1 MQNVFITQN
10 SFTTGEISPEVAE
23 RTDLEKYKSSLLQA
37 ENAVVSP
44 YGNVSRRTGSKYIG
58 AIKYTD
64 KEAVL
69 VPFIDSAEQSYLLE
83 VGYKY
88 IRIWKDEV
96 MEQEIDTPFEYP
108 KELDFTQSGDT
119 AFICSG
125 RYPVHELLHGKN
137 WTLRKM
143 DIPKPYF
150 DNLTPVIGNV
160 GDVDYTESNK
170 PVFSQK
176 KAGDFTFTP
185 AVSGMYKI
193 VLFGGGGGKGGM
205 YYEGVCHG
213 SGGGHGNGTCHFSNI
228 EYGYDGDEGE
238 KKIFTVDLK
247 ANQLYAIHIGKGGEP
262 GKMVRKD
269 SSTSVEPKSTY
280 NPIYNGKPG
289 EDSTFTD
296 DSKEVNLIAKGGA
309 NFNGVPFTYPRWT
322 VYKKKREALLNK
334 YQLAETRI
342 GENPELADKIHRL
355 EQEENY
361 GFPASYYIPN
371 YWHKSDIKDIIPLP
385 GACFINFLSADKV
398 DTPKPDTIDNVE
410 LKITGSNITSNNAI
424 FLPYMKNNKIK
435 IVQTQQNKS
444 VEMTLGEN
452 EEEQTSGAVYV
463 GEKWKISTSG
473 IHNSRIVIER
483 SLNGQQW
490 HEYRKYISKDD
501 QNFMESGSEK
511 EKCYLRVKA
520 KTQGKINTERKDS
533 DNLSV
538 VLSALPF
545 ENEGIIEITDIVS
558 PKEIKYTAI
567 EPVIPNV
574 PVDAFAFSSWND
586 RNGYPKLSCFF
597 QDRLVFA
604 GTRKEPYSLWFSRTG
619 DYNNFSVEKAE
630 GTVTEDSAIK
640 LDLIV
645 RNLYEIRHLV
655 PSNDLIVL
663 TSGNEWI
670 ISGDTAI
677 TPTKCV
683 PKAQTMRGASKCRP
697 WHIGNR
703 LVYVQRDGGTIR
715 DFGYSYDS
723 DNYNGD
729 ELNLF
734 ASHLTKRHQMV
745 SSAYCQN
752 PYSTLYFV
760 REDGEIIC
768 LMLIKEQNVC
778 AWTHWNTKG
787 KYLDCCSITENG
799 KDYLYVIVARTIH
812 DVKGDLCTVRYLEK
826 FDLSATNDT
835 GVYLDCWTTTF
846 ATIMQ
851 ENQSIQIDAPQL
863 NGERF
868 YTIAKPWE
876 KGGLRQRN
884 TEVIFDGWI
893 DKNKTSKPLHKDTY
907 DIYTGLKFKTHITF
921 PCLEMA
927 SPDLSL
933 RGRTYKLNQI
943 YLSLYQ
949 SYGGEL
955 MINQNKYE
963 KFRYNDIQYT
973 YLDSPQIYEVSAFPY
988 VADWDIVQT
997 VPQLDRGTANKN
1009 VLGIRTDTPYPLTV
1023 KSITKEITVGGGMV
1037 HTYNGGGIKG

>member
-23 RTDLEKYKSSLLQA
+23 RTDLEKYKSALLQA
-37 ENAVVSP
+37 KNAVVSP
-44 YGNVSRRTGSKYIG
+44 YGSVSRRTGSKYIG
-58 AIKYTD
+58 AIKYAD

-69 VPFIDSAEQSYLLE
+69 VPFMDSSDRSYLLE

-88 IRIWKDEV
+88 IRVWKDEV
-96 MEQEIDTPFEYP
+96 MEQEIATPFEYP

-125 RYPVHELLHGKN
+125 RYPVYELLHGRY
-137 WTLRKM
+137 WELRKF

-150 DNLTPVIGNV
+150 DDTISAIENV
-160 GDVDYTESNK
+160 SNVNYTESDT
-170 PVFSQK
+170 PVFSQT
-176 KAGDFTFTP
+176 KAGDYTFTP
-185 AVSGMYKI
+185 SVSGLYKI
-193 VLFGGGGGKGGM
+193 VLFGGGGGLKNR
-205 YYEGVCHG
+205 YYDTHC
-213 SGGGHGNGTCHFSNI
+213 STGHGGSVHCYIRAQEF
-228 EYGYDGDEGE
+228 GFDGDEGE
-238 KKIFTVDLK
+238 KKTYTIRLNAK
-247 ANQLYAIHIGKGGEP
+247 QIYAIHVGKGGTM
-262 GKMVRKD
+262 GKGGRLNLPEKTN
-269 SSTSVEPKSTY
+269 SYNSACNGTS
-280 NPIYNGKPG
+280 G

-296 DSKEVNLIAKGGA
+296 DSKETNLVAKGGA
-309 NFNGVPFTYPRWT
+309 KFNGVPFTYPRWT
-322 VYKKKREALLNK
+322 AYKKKRQALLNE
-334 YQLAETRI
+334 YQLDENRI
-342 GENPELADKIHRL
+342 GENPELANKIKLL
-355 EQEENY
+355 EQTENY
-361 GFPASYYIPN
+361 GFPDPFLAPGDFMKHVTQDHS
-371 YWHKSDIKDIIPLP
+371 SLP
-385 GACFINFLSADKV
+385 GACFIYFLSADKV
-398 DTPKPDTIDNVE
+398 DTPKPDTIDNAE

-424 FLPYMKNNKIK
+424 FLPYMKNTKIK
-435 IVQTQQNKS
+435 IVQTQQSKS

-677 TPTKCV
+677 TPTKCT
-683 PKAQTMRGASKCRP
+683 PKVQTMRGASKCKP

-778 AWTHWNTKG
+778 AWTHWNTDG
-787 KYLDCCSITENG
+787 KYLDCCSVLENG
-799 KDYLYVIVARTIH
+799 KDYLYVIVARTVH
-812 DVKGDLCTVRYLEK
+812 DVKGDLRTVRYLEK

-846 ATIMQ
+846 VTIMQ

-863 NGERF
+863 NGKRI

-876 KGGLRQRN
+876 KGGWRQRN
-884 TEVIFDGWI
+884 AEIIFDSEI
-893 DKNKTSKPLHKDTY
+893 DENKTSKPLHKDTY
-907 DIYTGLKFKTHITF
+907 DIYTGLKFYTHITF

-933 RGRTYKLNQI
+933 RGRAYKLNQI

-973 YLDSPQIYEVSAFPY
+973 YLDSPQIYGVGIFPY

-997 VPQLDRGTANKN
+997 VPQLDKGISSKN
-1009 VLGIRTDTPYPLTV
+1009 VLGIRTDTPYPFTV

>member
-23 RTDLEKYKSSLLQA
+23 RTDLEKYKSALLQA

-58 AIKYTD
+58 AMKYTD

-69 VPFIDSAEQSYLLE
+69 VPFIDSTEQSYLLE

-88 IRIWKDEV
+88 IRVWKDEV
-96 MEQEIDTPFEYP
+96 MEQEIATPFEYP

-125 RYPVHELLHGKN
+125 RYPVHELLHGKY
-137 WTLRKM
+137 WELRKF

-150 DNLTPVIGNV
+150 DDTISAIENV
-160 GDVDYTESNK
+160 SDVNYTESDT
-170 PVFSQK
+170 PVFSQT
-176 KAGDFTFTP
+176 KAGDYTFTP
-185 AVSGMYKI
+185 TVSGLYKI
-193 VLFGGGGGKGGM
+193 VLFGGGGGLKNR
-205 YYEGVCHG
+205 YYDTHCSSGH
-213 SGGGHGNGTCHFSNI
+213 GGGSHCYLRAQEFGF
-228 EYGYDGDEGE
+228 DGDEGE
-238 KKIFTVDLK
+238 KKTYTIRLNAK
-247 ANQLYAIHIGKGGEP
+247 QIYAIHVGKGGTM
-262 GKMVRKD
+262 GKGGRVNLPEG
-269 SSTSVEPKSTY
+269 TNGY
-280 NPIYNGKPG
+280 NPACNGTSG

-296 DSKEVNLIAKGGA
+296 DSKETNLVAKGGA

-322 VYKKKREALLNK
+322 AYKKKRQALLNE
-334 YQLAETRI
+334 YQLTENRI
-342 GENPELADKIHRL
+342 GENPELANKINLL
-355 EQEENY
+355 EQTENY
-361 GFPASYYIPN
+361 GFPTNYYRPN
-371 YWHKSDIKDIIPLP
+371 PWLKSDTKDILSLP
-385 GACFINFLSADKV
+385 GACLIYFLSADKV
-398 DTPKPDTIDNVE
+398 DTPKPDTIDNAE
-410 LKITGSNITSNNAI
+410 LKLTGSNITSNNAI
-424 FLPYMKNNKIK
+424 FFPYMKNTKMK
-435 IVQTQQNKS
+435 IVQTQQSKS

-533 DNLSV
+533 DNLSI

-677 TPTKCV
+677 TPTKCT
-683 PKAQTMRGASKCRP
+683 PKVQTMRGASKCRP

-703 LVYVQRDGGTIR
+703 LVYVQRDGGTVR

-760 REDGEIIC
+760 REDGEIVC

-812 DVKGDLCTVRYLEK
+812 DVKGNLCTVRYLEK

-851 ENQSIQIDAPQL
+851 ENQSIQINAPQL
-863 NGERF
+863 NGERV

-876 KGGLRQRN
+876 KGGWRQRN
-884 TEVIFDGWI
+884 TEVIFDGGI

-955 MINQNKYE
+955 VINQNKYE
-963 KFRYNDIQYT
+963 EFRYNDIQYT
-973 YLDSPQIYEVSAFPY
+973 YLDSPQIYGVGIFPY

-997 VPQLDRGTANKN
+997 VPQLDKGISSKN
-1009 VLGIRTDTPYPLTV
+1009 VLGIRTDTPYPFTV

>member
-23 RTDLEKYKSSLLQA
+23 RTDLEKYKSALLQA
-37 ENAVVSP
+37 KNAVVSP
-44 YGNVSRRTGSKYIG
+44 YGSVSRRTGSKYIG
-58 AIKYTD
+58 AIKYAD

-69 VPFIDSAEQSYLLE
+69 VPFMDSSDRSYLLE

-96 MEQEIDTPFEYP
+96 MEQEIATPFEYP

-125 RYPVHELLHGKN
+125 RYPVYELLHGQY
-137 WTLRKM
+137 WELRKF

-150 DNLTPVIGNV
+150 DDTISAIENV
-160 GDVDYTESNK
+160 SNVNYAESDQ
-170 PVFSQK
+170 PIFSQT
-176 KAGDFTFTP
+176 KAGDYTFTP
-185 AVSGMYKI
+185 SVSGLYKI
-193 VLFGGGGGKGGM
+193 VLFGGGGGLKNR
-205 YYEGVCHG
+205 YYDTHC
-213 SGGGHGNGTCHFSNI
+213 STGHGGSVHCYIRAQEF
-228 EYGYDGDEGE
+228 GFDGDEGE
-238 KKIFTVDLK
+238 KKTYTIRLNAK
-247 ANQLYAIHIGKGGEP
+247 QIYAIHVGKGGTM
-262 GKMVRKD
+262 GKGGRLNLPEKTN
-269 SSTSVEPKSTY
+269 SYNSACNGTS
-280 NPIYNGKPG
+280 G

-296 DSKEVNLIAKGGA
+296 DSKETNLVAKGGA
-309 NFNGVPFTYPRWT
+309 KFNGVPFTYLRWT
-322 VYKKKREALLNK
+322 AYKKKRQALLNE
-334 YQLAETRI
+334 YQLDENRI
-342 GENPELADKIHRL
+342 GENPELANKIKLL
-355 EQEENY
+355 EQTENY
-361 GFPASYYIPN
+361 GFPDPFLAPGDFMKHVTQDHS
-371 YWHKSDIKDIIPLP
+371 SLP
-385 GACFINFLSADKV
+385 GACFIYFLSADKV
-398 DTPKPDTIDNVE
+398 DTPKPDTIDNAE

-424 FLPYMKNNKIK
+424 FLPYMKNTKIK
-435 IVQTQQNKS
+435 IVQTQQSKS

-683 PKAQTMRGASKCRP
+683 PKVQTMRGASKCRP

-734 ASHLTKRHQMV
+734 ASHLTKRHQMI

-760 REDGEIIC
+760 REDGEIVC

-778 AWTHWNTKG
+778 AWTHWNTDG
-787 KYLDCCSITENG
+787 KYLDCCSVLENG
-799 KDYLYVIVARTIH
+799 KDYLYVIVKRSIKREK
-812 DVKGDLCTVRYLEK
+812 DRWQTVHYLEK
-826 FDLSATNDT
+826 FDLSATNNT
-835 GVYLDCWTTTF
+835 GVYLDCWTYYPGD
-846 ATIMQ
+846 IKQ
-851 ENQSIQIDAPQL
+851 ENQSIPINVPHL
-863 NGERF
+863 NRGSICA
-868 YTIAKPWE
+868 IAKLTSEPPFCHNAE
-876 KGGLRQRN
+876 IIFRKDKDGNGL
-884 TEVIFDGWI
+884 
-893 DKNKTSKPLHKDTY
+893 SKPLQIGLY
-907 DIYTGLKFKTHITF
+907 DVFMGLPYKTQITF

-927 SPDLSL
+927 SPDLAL

-955 MINQNKYE
+955 TINQQGYGR
-963 KFRYNDIQYT
+963 FRYNDIQYT
-973 YLDSPQIYEVSAFPY
+973 YLDDPQSYVLGSFPY

-997 VPQLDRGTANKN
+997 VPQLDRGTATKN
-1009 VLGIRTDTPYPLTV
+1009 VLGIQTQTPYPLTV

-1037 HTYNGGGIKG
+1037 HTYNGGGIRR

>member
-23 RTDLEKYKSSLLQA
+23 RTDLEKYKSSLLKA

-58 AIKYTD
+58 AIKYAD

-69 VPFIDSAEQSYLLE
+69 VPFMDSSDRSYLLE

-88 IRIWKDEV
+88 IRIWKDEA

-125 RYPVHELLHGKN
+125 RYPVYELLHGRY
-137 WTLRKM
+137 WELRKF

-150 DNLTPVIGNV
+150 DDTISVVGNA
-160 GDVDYTESNK
+160 GDVDYTESDK
-170 PVFSQK
+170 TIFSQT
-176 KAGDFTFTP
+176 KAGDYIFTP
-185 AVSGMYKI
+185 TVSGLYKI
-193 VLFGGGGGKGGM
+193 VLFGGAAGKGKISYLQHYPRKNGGW
-205 YYEGVCHG
+205 YYKK
-213 SGGGHGNGTCHFSNI
+213 
-228 EYGYDGDEGE
+228 EYGLTGDEGQAKE
-238 KKIFTVDLK
+238 AVVKLK
-247 ANQLYAIHIGKGGEP
+247 AKTICTIHVGKGGESQENDYP
-262 GKMVRKD
+262 DKAGNND
-269 SSTSVEPKSTY
+269 IY
-280 NPIYNGKPG
+280 NPLFNGGPG
-289 EDSTFTD
+289 EDTTFTG
-296 DSKEVNLIAKGGA
+296 DSVSITAKGGA
-309 NFNGVPFTYPRWT
+309 AFNGFKFQHPRIHQIIREFHEHGTPNEKKDYFGIPNFNYSSERHLILFEKEYDTDWETYGYMHPT
-322 VYKKKREALLNK
+322 
-334 YQLAETRI
+334 
-342 GENPELADKIHRL
+342 
-355 EQEENY
+355 
-361 GFPASYYIPN
+361 
-371 YWHKSDIKDIIPLP
+371 
-385 GACFINFLSADKV
+385 GACFIYLLS
-398 DTPKPDTIDNVE
+398 PDTEKQPSTGSIEDTS
-410 LKITGSNITSNNAI
+410 LQITDSKITSSNSI
-424 FLPYMKNNKIK
+424 FAQALKNTKMK
-435 IVQTQQNKS
+435 IVQTQQSKS

-683 PKAQTMRGASKCRP
+683 PKVQTMRGASKCRP

-876 KGGLRQRN
+876 KGGWRQRN
-884 TEVIFDGWI
+884 TEVIFDSGI

-927 SPDLSL
+927 SPDLAL

-955 MINQNKYE
+955 TINQQGYE
-963 KFRYNDIQYT
+963 HFRYNDIQYT
-973 YLDSPQIYEVSAFPY
+973 YLDSPQIYGVGIFPY

-997 VPQLDRGTANKN
+997 VPQLDKGISSKN
-1009 VLGIRTDTPYPLTV
+1009 VLGIRTDTPYPFTV

>member
-23 RTDLEKYKSSLLQA
+23 RTDLEKYKSALLQA
-37 ENAVVSP
+37 KNAVVSP
-44 YGNVSRRTGSKYIG
+44 YGSVSRRTGSKYIG
-58 AIKYTD
+58 AIKYAD

-69 VPFIDSAEQSYLLE
+69 VPFMDSSDRSYLLE

-88 IRIWKDEV
+88 IRVWKDEV
-96 MEQEIDTPFEYP
+96 MEQEITTPFEYP

-125 RYPVHELLHGKN
+125 RYPVYELLHGRY
-137 WTLRKM
+137 WELRKF

-150 DNLTPVIGNV
+150 DDTISVVGNV
-160 GDVDYTESNK
+160 GDVNYTESDK
-170 PVFSQK
+170 PIFSQT
-176 KAGDFTFTP
+176 KAGDYPFTP
-185 AVSGMYKI
+185 SVSGLYKI
-193 VLFGGGGGKGGM
+193 VLFGGAGGSEKKVQQNS
-205 YYEGVCHG
+205 YFY
-213 SGGGHGNGTCHFSNI
+213 GHWKYMVTR
-228 EYGYDGDEGE
+228 YGIRGDEGE
-238 KKIFTVDLK
+238 KKEAVVKLNRK
-247 ANQLYAIHIGKGGEP
+247 ATYSIHIGKGGED
-262 GKMVRKD
+262 GKTETADGHIDYKPTAQYD
-269 SSTSVEPKSTY
+269 PLL
-280 NPIYNGKPG
+280 NGVPG
-289 EDSTFTD
+289 EDTTFIGYSTNIT
-296 DSKEVNLIAKGGA
+296 AKGGEKFN
-309 NFNGVPFTYPRWT
+309 NFPFTYPRKSKLQKECEMYLHYHQSPT
-322 VYKKKREALLNK
+322 DKTYGIYQNALNK
-334 YQLAETRI
+334 ICEKDGYGI
-342 GENPELADKIHRL
+342 PKINSSIKGYGWDVGNPT
-355 EQEENY
+355 
-361 GFPASYYIPN
+361 
-371 YWHKSDIKDIIPLP
+371 
-385 GACFINFLSADKV
+385 GACFIYFLAAEKEETPHPDSIE
-398 DTPKPDTIDNVE
+398 DTSFQITDS
-410 LKITGSNITSNNAI
+410 KITSSNSI
-424 FLPYMKNNKIK
+424 FVQALKNTKMKIA
-435 IVQTQQNKS
+435 QTQQSKS

-452 EEEQTSGAVYV
+452 TEEQTSGTVYV

-520 KTQGKINTERKDS
+520 KTQGKINTARTDS

-677 TPTKCV
+677 TPTKCT
-683 PKAQTMRGASKCRP
+683 PKVQTMRGASKCKP

-778 AWTHWNTKG
+778 AWTHWNTDG
-787 KYLDCCSITENG
+787 QYLDCCSVLENG
-799 KDYLYVIVARTIH
+799 KDYLYVIVARTVH
-812 DVKGDLCTVRYLEK
+812 DVKGDLRTVRYLEK

-846 ATIMQ
+846 VTIMQ

-863 NGERF
+863 NGKRI

-876 KGGLRQRN
+876 KGGFRQRN
-884 TEVIFDGWI
+884 TEVIFDSEI
-893 DKNKTSKPLHKDTY
+893 DENKTSKPLHKDTY

-955 MINQNKYE
+955 TINQQGYNH
-963 KFRYNDIQYT
+963 FRYNDIQYT
-973 YLDSPQIYEVSAFPY
+973 YLDSPQLYEVSAFPY

-997 VPQLDRGTANKN
+997 VPQLDRGTATKN

>member
-23 RTDLEKYKSSLLQA
+23 RTDLEKYKSALLQA
-37 ENAVVSP
+37 KNAVVSP
-44 YGNVSRRTGSKYIG
+44 YGSVSRRTGSKYIG
-58 AIKYTD
+58 AIKYDD

-69 VPFIDSAEQSYLLE
+69 VPFIDSTEQSYLLE

-88 IRIWKDEV
+88 IRVWKDET
-96 MEQEIDTPFEYP
+96 MKQEIDTPFEYP
-108 KELDFTQSGDT
+108 KELNFTQSGDT

-125 RYPVHELLHGKN
+125 RYPVHELLHGRY
-137 WTLRKM
+137 WELRKF

-150 DNLTPVIGNV
+150 DDIISAIENV
-160 GDVDYTESNK
+160 SDVNYTESDT
-170 PVFSQK
+170 PVFSQT
-176 KAGDFTFTP
+176 KAGDYTFTP
-185 AVSGMYKI
+185 TVSGLYKI
-193 VLFGGGGGKGGM
+193 ILFGGAGGKKGTIEH
-205 YYEGVCHG
+205 YVG
-213 SGGGHGNGTCHFSNI
+213 STKHDKDIYNY
-228 EYGYDGDEGE
+228 EYGVAGDEGQ
-238 KKIFTVDLK
+238 KKIVTVKLK
-247 ANQLYAIHIGKGGEP
+247 AKTTYSVHVGKGGED
-262 GKMVRKD
+262 GDKHK
-269 SSTSVEPKSTY
+269 KSIARGWEKGDVY
-280 NPIYNGKPG
+280 NSFLNGGPG
-289 EDSTFTD
+289 EDTTVKG
-296 DSKEVNLIAKGGA
+296 DSDGVNIVAKGGTA
-309 NFNGVPFTYPRWT
+309 FNGFKFETPRKNKLIKEFYKLDPREPMLYRGNT
-322 VYKKKREALLNK
+322 VRNK
-334 YQLAETRI
+334 YEKDYFGIPEFNIAKVGF
-342 GENPELADKIHRL
+342 GELKL
-355 EQEENY
+355 EVN
-361 GFPASYYIPN
+361 GWSN
-371 YWHKSDIKDIIPLP
+371 SDNVEFFGHPT
-385 GACFINFLSADKV
+385 GACFIYFLAAEKEETPHPDSIE
-398 DTPKPDTIDNVE
+398 DTSLQITDS
-410 LKITGSNITSNNAI
+410 KITSSNSI
-424 FLPYMKNNKIK
+424 FVQALKNTKIK
-435 IVQTQQNKS
+435 IVQTQQSKS

-683 PKAQTMRGASKCRP
+683 PKVQTMRGASKCRP

-760 REDGEIIC
+760 REDGEIVC

-846 ATIMQ
+846 VTIMQ

-863 NGERF
+863 NGEKI

-876 KGGLRQRN
+876 KGGWRQRN
-884 TEVIFDGWI
+884 TEIIFDSEI

-955 MINQNKYE
+955 TINQQGYNH
-963 KFRYNDIQYT
+963 FRYNDIQYT
-973 YLDSPQIYEVSAFPY
+973 YLDSPQLYEVSAFPY

-1037 HTYNGGGIKG
+1037 HTYNEGGIRG

>member
-23 RTDLEKYKSSLLQA
+23 RTDLEKYKSALLQA
-37 ENAVVSP
+37 RNAVVSP
-44 YGNVSRRTGSKYIG
+44 YGSVSRRTGSKYIG
-58 AIKYTD
+58 AIKYAD

-69 VPFIDSAEQSYLLE
+69 VPFMDSSDRSYLLE

-88 IRIWKDEV
+88 IRVWKDET
-96 MEQEIDTPFEYP
+96 MEQEIATPFEYP

-125 RYPVHELLHGKN
+125 RYPVYELLHGRY
-137 WTLRKM
+137 WELRKF

-150 DNLTPVIGNV
+150 DDTISVVGNV
-160 GDVDYTESNK
+160 GDVNYTESDK
-170 PVFSQK
+170 PIFSQTK
-176 KAGDFTFTP
+176 TGDYNFTP
-185 AVSGMYKI
+185 TVSGLYKI
-193 VLFGGGGGKGGM
+193 VLFGGGGGLKNR
-205 YYEGVCHG
+205 YYDTHCSSGH
-213 SGGGHGNGTCHFSNI
+213 GGGDHCYLRAQEFGF
-228 EYGYDGDEGE
+228 DGDEGE
-238 KKIFTVDLK
+238 KKTYTIRLNAK
-247 ANQLYAIHIGKGGEP
+247 QIYAIHVGKGGTM
-262 GKMVRKD
+262 GKGGRANLPEG
-269 SSTSVEPKSTY
+269 TNGY
-280 NPIYNGKPG
+280 NPACNGTSG

-296 DSKEVNLIAKGGA
+296 DSKEVNLVAKGGA

-322 VYKKKREALLNK
+322 AYKKKRQVLLDE
-334 YQLAETRI
+334 YQLAKNRI
-342 GENPELADKIHRL
+342 GENPELANKIKLL
-355 EQEENY
+355 EQTENY
-361 GFPASYYIPN
+361 GFPGNYYIPN
-371 YWHKSDIKDIIPLP
+371 HWHKSDTTDSLSLP
-385 GACFINFLSADKV
+385 GACFIYFLAAEKEETPHPDSIE
-398 DTPKPDTIDNVE
+398 DTSLQITDS
-410 LKITGSNITSNNAI
+410 KITSSNSI
-424 FLPYMKNNKIK
+424 FAQALKNTKMK
-435 IVQTQQNKS
+435 IVQTQQSKS

-520 KTQGKINTERKDS
+520 KTQGKINTARTDS

-677 TPTKCV
+677 TPTKCT
-683 PKAQTMRGASKCRP
+683 PKVQTMRGASNCKP

-734 ASHLTKRHQMV
+734 ASHLTKRHQMI

-812 DVKGDLCTVRYLEK
+812 DAKGDLRTVRYLEK

-863 NGERF
+863 NGERV

-876 KGGLRQRN
+876 KDGLRQRN
-884 TEVIFDGWI
+884 TEVIFDGEI
-893 DKNKTSKPLHKDTY
+893 DESKTSKPLHKDTY

-933 RGRTYKLNQI
+933 RGRAYKLNQI

-955 MINQNKYE
+955 TINQQGYKH
-963 KFRYNDIQYT
+963 FRYNDIQYT

-1037 HTYNGGGIKG
+1037 HTYNGGGIRG

>member
-23 RTDLEKYKSSLLQA
+23 RTDLEKYKSALLQA
-37 ENAVVSP
+37 KNAVVSP
-44 YGNVSRRTGSKYIG
+44 YGSVSRRTGSKYIG
-58 AIKYTD
+58 AIKYAD
-64 KEAVL
+64 KEAIL
-69 VPFIDSAEQSYLLE
+69 VPFMDSSDRSYLLE

-96 MEQEIDTPFEYP
+96 MEQEIATPFEYP

-125 RYPVHELLHGKN
+125 RYPVHELLHGKY
-137 WTLRKM
+137 WILRKM

-150 DNLTPVIGNV
+150 DDTISVIENSGNIN
-160 GDVDYTESNK
+160 YTESDT
-170 PVFSQK
+170 PIFSQT
-176 KAGDFTFTP
+176 KAGDYTFTP
-185 AVSGMYKI
+185 SISGLYKI
-193 VLFGGGGGKGGM
+193 VLFGGGSGKGG
-205 YYEGVCHG
+205 YTGYIYDSHKDRYRY
-213 SGGGHGNGTCHFSNI
+213 HY
-228 EYGYDGDEGE
+228 EYGLTGDEGQ
-238 KKIFTVDLK
+238 KKIVTVKLQAK
-247 ANQLYAIHIGKGGEP
+247 TVYSVHVGNGGEDQ
-262 GKMVRKD
+262 KRKKTD
-269 SSTSVEPKSTY
+269 TWRSDM
-280 NPIYNGKPG
+280 NGNIYVPLLNGGPG
-289 EDSTFTD
+289 EDTTFTGN
-296 DSKEVNLIAKGGA
+296 SVSAMAKGGSA
-309 NFNGVPFTYPRWT
+309 FNGFKFQRPRMSEIIGEFSKYETYNKSGYEIDNLT
-322 VYKKKREALLNK
+322 KEKYKKD
-334 YQLAETRI
+334 YF
-342 GENPELADKIHRL
+342 G
-355 EQEENY
+355 
-361 GFPASYYIPN
+361 IPN
-371 YWHKSDIKDIIPLP
+371 FEITERGYSFNLVEKPEDIGRQFYYCGNPT
-385 GACFINFLSADKV
+385 GACFIYFLAAEKEETPHPDSIE
-398 DTPKPDTIDNVE
+398 DTSLQITDS
-410 LKITGSNITSNNAI
+410 KITSSNSI
-424 FLPYMKNNKIK
+424 FVQALKNTKMK
-435 IVQTQQNKS
+435 IVQTQQSKS

-452 EEEQTSGAVYV
+452 KEEQTSGAVYV

-473 IHNSRIVIER
+473 IHNSHIVIER

-683 PKAQTMRGASKCRP
+683 PKVQTMRGASKCRP

-734 ASHLTKRHQMV
+734 ASHLTKRHQMI

-760 REDGEIIC
+760 REDGEIVC

-812 DVKGDLCTVRYLEK
+812 DVKGDLHTVRYLEK

-884 TEVIFDGWI
+884 TEVIFDSEI
-893 DKNKTSKPLHKDTY
+893 DENKTSKPLHKDTY

-955 MINQNKYE
+955 TINQQGYE
-963 KFRYNDIQYT
+963 HFRYNDIQYT

-1009 VLGIRTDTPYPLTV
+1009 VLGIRTDTLYPLTV

-1037 HTYNGGGIKG
+1037 HTYNGGGIRG

>member
-23 RTDLEKYKSSLLQA
+23 RTDLEKYKSALLQA
-37 ENAVVSP
+37 RNAVVSP
-44 YGNVSRRTGSKYIG
+44 YGSVSRRTGSKYIG
-58 AIKYTD
+58 AIKYAD

-69 VPFIDSAEQSYLLE
+69 VPFMDSSDRSYLLE

-96 MEQEIDTPFEYP
+96 MKQEIATPFEYP

-125 RYPVHELLHGKN
+125 RYPVYELLHGRY
-137 WTLRKM
+137 WELRKF

-150 DNLTPVIGNV
+150 DDTISVVGNV
-160 GDVDYTESNK
+160 GDVDYTESDK
-170 PVFSQK
+170 PIFSQT
-176 KAGDFTFTP
+176 KAGDYTFMP
-185 AVSGMYKI
+185 SVSGLYKI
-193 VLFGGGGGKGGM
+193 VLFGGAGGSEKKVQQNS
-205 YYEGVCHG
+205 YIHG
-213 SGGGHGNGTCHFSNI
+213 HWKYRVTR
-228 EYGYDGDEGE
+228 YGIRGDEGE
-238 KKIFTVDLK
+238 KKEAVVKLNRKTT
-247 ANQLYAIHIGKGGEP
+247 YSIHIGKGGEDGKIETADGHIDHEPTAQYDPLLNGVP
-262 GKMVRKD
+262 GENTTFIG
-269 SSTSVEPKSTY
+269 SSTNIT
-280 NPIYNGKPG
+280 
-289 EDSTFTD
+289 
-296 DSKEVNLIAKGGA
+296 AKGGERFN
-309 NFNGVPFTYPRWT
+309 NFPFTYPRKSKLQKECEMYLHYHQSPT
-322 VYKKKREALLNK
+322 NETYGIYQNALNK
-334 YQLAETRI
+334 ICEKDGYGI
-342 GENPELADKIHRL
+342 PKINSSIKGYGWDVGNPT
-355 EQEENY
+355 
-361 GFPASYYIPN
+361 
-371 YWHKSDIKDIIPLP
+371 
-385 GACFINFLSADKV
+385 GACFIYFLATEKEETPHPDSIE
-398 DTPKPDTIDNVE
+398 DTSLQITDS
-410 LKITGSNITSNNAI
+410 KITSSNSI
-424 FLPYMKNNKIK
+424 FAQALKNTKIK
-435 IVQTQQNKS
+435 IVQTQQSKS

-851 ENQSIQIDAPQL
+851 ENQSIQINAPQL
-863 NGERF
+863 NGERV

-876 KGGLRQRN
+876 KGDWRQRN
-884 TEVIFDGWI
+884 TEVIFDSGI

-955 MINQNKYE
+955 TINQQGYNH
-963 KFRYNDIQYT
+963 FRYNDIQYT
-973 YLDSPQIYEVSAFPY
+973 YLDSPQLYEVSAFPY

-997 VPQLDRGTANKN
+997 VPQLDRGTATKN

-1037 HTYNGGGIKG
+1037 HTYNGGGIRG

>member
-23 RTDLEKYKSSLLQA
+23 RTDLEKYKSALLQA

-44 YGNVSRRTGSKYIG
+44 YGSVSRRTGSKYIG
-58 AIKYTD
+58 AIKYAD

-69 VPFIDSAEQSYLLE
+69 VPFMDSSDRSYLLE

-88 IRIWKDEV
+88 IRVWKDEV
-96 MEQEIDTPFEYP
+96 MEQEIATPFEYP

-125 RYPVHELLHGKN
+125 RYPVYELLH
-137 WTLRKM
+137 WRYWELRKF

-150 DNLTPVIGNV
+150 DDTTSCIENSGNV
-160 GDVDYTESNK
+160 NYTESDT
-170 PVFSQK
+170 PVYSQTK
-176 KAGDFTFTP
+176 EGDYTFMPT
-185 AVSGMYKI
+185 VSGLYKI
-193 VLFGGGGGKGGM
+193 VLFGGAAGRGKIVHNIKSEHKGT
-205 YYEGVCHG
+205 YYYA
-213 SGGGHGNGTCHFSNI
+213 N
-228 EYGYDGDEGE
+228 EYGLTGDEGQVKE
-238 KKIFTVDLK
+238 TTVKLEAK
-247 ANQLYAIHIGKGGEP
+247 TIYAIHVGKGGESQED
-262 GKMVRKD
+262 KWSDHWDKH
-269 SSTSVEPKSTY
+269 TIY
-280 NPIYNGKPG
+280 NPLFNGGPG
-289 EDSTFTD
+289 EDTTFTG
-296 DSKEVNLIAKGGA
+296 DSVSIAAKGGA
-309 NFNGVPFTYPRWT
+309 AFNGFKFQYPRMNKIVAEFNMYVKGKYGLSYFAET
-322 VYKKKREALLNK
+322 KHKKDYFGIPKFRFAGTIDDFKVLEEYNLNK
-334 YQLAETRI
+334 HY
-342 GENPELADKIHRL
+342 DYKIDYRSIYDLGH
-355 EQEENY
+355 
-361 GFPASYYIPN
+361 PT
-371 YWHKSDIKDIIPLP
+371 
-385 GACFINFLSADKV
+385 GACFIYLLS
-398 DTPKPDTIDNVE
+398 PDT
-410 LKITGSNITSNNAI
+410 KKQPSTGSIEDTSLQITSTGITASTPIFAQALKNAK
-424 FLPYMKNNKIK
+424 MK
-435 IVQTQQNKS
+435 IVQTQQSKS

-452 EEEQTSGAVYV
+452 TEEQTSGAVYV

-520 KTQGKINTERKDS
+520 KTQGKINTARTDS

-574 PVDAFAFSSWND
+574 PVDIFAFSSWND

-677 TPTKCV
+677 TPTKCT
-683 PKAQTMRGASKCRP
+683 PKVQTMRGASKCKP

-778 AWTHWNTKG
+778 AWTHWNTG
-787 KYLDCCSITENG
+787 GQYLDCCSVLENG
-799 KDYLYVIVARTIH
+799 KDYLYVIVARTVH
-812 DVKGDLCTVRYLEK
+812 DVKGNLRTVRYLEK

-846 ATIMQ
+846 VTIMQ

-863 NGERF
+863 NGKRI

-876 KGGLRQRN
+876 KGGWRQRN
-884 TEVIFDGWI
+884 TEVIFDSEI

-907 DIYTGLKFKTHITF
+907 DIYTGLKFYTHITF

-927 SPDLSL
+927 SPDLAL

-955 MINQNKYE
+955 TINQQGHE
-963 KFRYNDIQYT
+963 HFRYNDIQYT

-1009 VLGIRTDTPYPLTV
+1009 VLGIRTGTLYPLTV

-1037 HTYNGGGIKG
+1037 HTYNGGGIRG